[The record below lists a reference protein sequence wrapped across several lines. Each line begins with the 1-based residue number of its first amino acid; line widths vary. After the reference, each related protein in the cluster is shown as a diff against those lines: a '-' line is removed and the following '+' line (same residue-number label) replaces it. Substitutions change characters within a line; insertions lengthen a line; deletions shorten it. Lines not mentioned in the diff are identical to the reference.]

1 MRLIPENSV
10 LMANRFRGAHADLV
24 FAYLSGIVPVRCL
37 AVEKTGTH
45 WEPTI
50 MTELQISG
58 IVDSSR
64 YSKFLTASVLL
75 LATLPASVCARGQ
88 AVASP
93 SSTNI
98 GLTST
103 EGVDIVDGKA
113 EIVDYKGRRA
123 MHLNPVPN
131 AGDDDSTLAIF
142 PAQDFQDGIIE
153 VDVAGSPRPGS
164 PESSRGFIGVAFR
177 LQEHGAKGEYF
188 YLRPTNARSD
198 DQLRRNHT
206 VQYVSAPDYPWERLR
221 KESPG
226 VYESYADME
235 TGAWTHMKIL
245 VSGTRASLYVNGA
258 AQPCLIVNDL
268 KLGDLHGPIALWSH
282 STTDGYFSNLK
293 ITR

>member
-1 MRLIPENSV
+1 MN
-10 LMANRFRGAHADLV
+10 
-24 FAYLSGIVPVRCL
+24 
-37 AVEKTGTH
+37 
-45 WEPTI
+45 
-50 MTELQISG
+50 ELQISG
-58 IVDSSR
+58 IVDFR
-64 YSKFLTASVLL
+64 KFLRASALM
-75 LATLPASVCARGQ
+75 LATLPACVCAQGQ
-88 AVASP
+88 GVALP
-93 SSTNI
+93 SSTNA

-103 EGVDIVDGKA
+103 EGVDILDGKA

-131 AGDDDSTLAIF
+131 AGSDASTLAIL
-142 PAQDFQDGIIE
+142 PAEDFHDGVIE

-164 PESSRGFIGVAFR
+164 PESSRGFIGIAFR
-177 LQEHGAKGEYF
+177 LQARGAKGEYF
-188 YLRPTNARSD
+188 YLRPTNARSN

-206 VQYVSAPDYPWERLR
+206 VQYVSAPDFPWQRLR

-226 VYESYADME
+226 AYESYADME

-245 VSGTRASLYVNGA
+245 VSGSRASLYVNGA

-268 KLGDLHGPIALWSH
+268 KLGDSHGPVALWSH

>member
-1 MRLIPENSV
+1 MHSLMLSAGKMPWVGHLTTDPERFAGSLDDAKAARFSPFDASHPRKQRAHGKSV
-10 LMANRFRGAHADLV
+10 SRRSPRCSIHSSFRHCSCS
-24 FAYLSGIVPVRCL
+24 LSGCREDGHSFGADHL
-37 AVEKTGTH
+37 
-45 WEPTI
+45 
-50 MTELQISG
+50 TELQIFV

-64 YSKFLTASVLL
+64 YSKFLTASVIL
-75 LATLPASVCARGQ
+75 LATLPAYVCTQGQ

-103 EGVDIVDGKA
+103 EGVDVVDGKA
-113 EIVDYKGRRA
+113 EIVDSKGRRA

-142 PAQDFQDGIIE
+142 PAHD
-153 VDVAGSPRPGS
+153 
-164 PESSRGFIGVAFR
+164 R
-177 LQEHGAKGEYF
+177 LCGDH
-188 YLRPTNARSD
+188 S
-198 DQLRRNHT
+198 

-221 KESPG
+221 KETPG

-268 KLGDLHGPIALWSH
+268 KLGDLPGPVALWSQ
-282 STTDGYFSNLK
+282 STTGVYFSNLK

>member
-1 MRLIPENSV
+1 
-10 LMANRFRGAHADLV
+10 
-24 FAYLSGIVPVRCL
+24 
-37 AVEKTGTH
+37 
-45 WEPTI
+45 
-50 MTELQISG
+50 MTEVQIFG
-58 IVDSSR
+58 ILDPSQH
-64 YSKFLTASVLL
+64 SKFFTASVFL
-75 LATLPASVCARGQ
+75 LATLSACVCALGQ

-93 SSTNI
+93 TSTNI

-123 MHLNPVPN
+123 MHLNPIPK

-142 PAQDFQDGIIE
+142 PAQDFHDGVIE

-164 PESSRGFIGVAFR
+164 IESSRGFIGIAFR
-177 LQEHGAKGEYF
+177 LQGRGAKGEYF

-198 DQLRRNHT
+198 DQLRRNHS

-221 KESPG
+221 EETPG
-226 VYESYADME
+226 VFESYADME

-268 KLGDLHGPIALWSH
+268 KLGNLHGPIALWSH

>member
-1 MRLIPENSV
+1 
-10 LMANRFRGAHADLV
+10 
-24 FAYLSGIVPVRCL
+24 
-37 AVEKTGTH
+37 
-45 WEPTI
+45 
-50 MTELQISG
+50 MTKLQISG

-64 YSKFLTASVLL
+64 YGKFLTASVLL
-75 LATLPASVCARGQ
+75 LATLPARVCTQGQ
-88 AVASP
+88 EVASP
-93 SSTNI
+93 SSTSV

-123 MHLNPVPN
+123 MHLNPVLN

-142 PAQDFQDGIIE
+142 PMLDFHDGVIE

-164 PESSRGFIGVAFR
+164 PESSRGFIGIAFR

-206 VQYVSAPDYPWERLR
+206 VQYVSTPDYPWERLR
-221 KESPG
+221 KETPG

-245 VSGTRASLYVNGA
+245 VSGIRASLYVNGA

-268 KLGDLHGPIALWSH
+268 KLRDLHGPIALWSH

-293 ITR
+293 MTR